1 MKNKKKVITL
11 ITVLASTAL
20 VAGVTAGVVSF
31 VGDEKSQMTFSDG
44 SFSMTLGGTNGNVTV
59 ENLKTS
65 NVVAKTAES
74 NNVSFDYKN
83 AQVVSNKVGKILA
96 GGFYK
101 NHDPIHN
108 MASITVVSNAATSDA
123 KLYYGK
129 TSAYMPDFV
138 DLAQAATPVTSVS
151 GANFFKIVATN
162 EVEIESI
169 VINFGC
175 ETKDYGDVAFNS
187 DGDPLANAYKFTFAT
202 DHYYMSRNTGY
213 AAAKTVIVPDYYDDG
228 VNGQAPVTVLG
239 DGSSTGCFEGN
250 STLATLYLPETI
262 KTFDRYIFYT
272 GNQLTELTL
281 PLDLTSTSN
290 SPLPKN
296 HLETLNIH
304 SRNLSTVSTAF
315 IQNGES
321 YTPNLHTINVSYDVE
336 KLPAI
341 VSSWAGLDVTIN
353 YEGTEAEW
361 ATLAAASDS
370 KWSSFPGEVICSD
383 TVLAD
388 ITLHFTG
395 ATLDGSSD
403 SKVITKA
410 VGKTIADFGSPLYN
424 GGTKKFV
431 GWFDAAEGGNEIVF
445 PYAVTA
451 DADIYA
457 HFEDYGAGVSF
468 ENPIDVTVGQS
479 YNYSTDEVA
488 SVGYFRY
495 TASAAEVVTFTVT
508 SAASAFGDYVY
519 FHVYDST
526 EAAVS
531 IETGNSA
538 AADVKKVSMPS
549 SYGKNIPLKIR
560 LAADESVF
568 VTVDGGN
575 SSRVGDFTLA
585 VNTVVAGQ
593 DYTTANVYSYGNAVA
608 NPPRYGV
615 EWYSFTPSVTKT
627 YLYTATAT
635 AWCGGSFGH
644 FEAGVWTSDASSSSQ
659 YNVSAG
665 NTIKVLKELTA
676 GVTYYYGFTT
686 NTAGAQLTF
695 SVSDELDPGIAK
707 SSAILMTVDGS
718 AETVGYD
725 SNFPTVWYKFAV
737 SAGGKVRLVIS
748 SGTIYTSGSSRPLFA
763 VEDADGAALTLE
775 AGRTAQDKV
784 LDLASAGTYYVAITT
799 TNSAKNFDF
808 EIQSVG
814 VEYTVN
820 VYALGPSG
828 GITSTETVDENTP
841 YVLADPVFKSNGHT
855 YYTGF
860 DGWYTDAAFTQPF
873 TSGDLITGN
882 TNIYAK
888 LDGKYLSDLFNTID
902 ALYPGMFD
910 DMLAG
915 TYHWILDGSTIVSTS
930 EGTKSSYCEMSFV
943 AKKNINVSFDYTVSS
958 EPGYDKLFVYTRPVI
973 GGTRTTLVNGVS
985 GYDPAAT
992 GSVSTSLATGNLIE
1006 VVYYKDSGGDRGDD
1020 KATLSNFSV
1029 VDAATVQLT
1038 YDFQDG
1044 VTANQIVDV
1053 ISGAAITKIADPTRS
1068 GYRFDGWYTEPLGAG
1083 SEFNFANGISANTTI
1098 YAKWVEQVTL
1108 AIHENGPYTSATE
1121 VHLLDKGS
1129 SYTLPNLNNSYYT
1142 GFEGWFSDEDLTD
1155 SLGLNPTITVS
1166 SDMSAFAKHTGKY
1179 RIDSYNDIDTAY
1191 PGIFS
1196 NIDGSTGARRWDFA
1210 DDPDSGYTFTSSGAD
1225 GTTSLITLTLAVNT
1239 VVSFDWKIS
1248 SESGYDIGYIYYYV
1262 SDTKTNIADNI
1273 SGERTNSFS
1282 ATLPAG
1288 AEITFRYT
1296 KDSGVRA
1303 GEDCLKIFNATF
1315 VAA

>member
-11 ITVLASTAL
+11 VTVLASTAL
-20 VAGVTAGVVSF
+20 VIGTVAVASSYA
-31 VGDEKSQMTFSDG
+31 EKETNIAFSDG
-44 SFSMTLGGTNGNVTV
+44 NYSMTLNGSNGAASLSTK
-59 ENLKTS
+59 KTS
-65 NVVAKTAES
+65 NVVAKTAE
-74 NNVSFDYKN
+74 NNDVSFDYKN
-83 AQVVSNKVGKILA
+83 NQAVSGKVAKVLA
-96 GGFYK
+96 GGSYA

-108 MASITVVSNAATSDA
+108 MASITVVSDAATNDA

-129 TSAYMPDFV
+129 TSSYMPDFV
-138 DLAQAATPVTSVS
+138 DLAQAATPVTGIS

-175 ETKDYGDVAFNS
+175 ETKDYGDIALNGS
-187 DGDPLANAYKFTFAT
+187 DEPLANAYSFKFVT
-202 DHYYMSRNTGY
+202 DHYEMVRGSAY
-213 AAAKTVIVPDYYDDG
+213 ASAKTVFVPDYYDDG
-228 VNGQAPVTVLG
+228 EHGQAPVTALAANSG
-239 DGSSTGCFEGN
+239 YGTFEGSSN
-250 STLATLYLPETI
+250 VAKVYLPETI
-262 KTFDRYIFYT
+262 QSFGQYCFYSA
-272 GNQLTELTL
+272 NPITEITL
-281 PLDLTSTSN
+281 PRDLVSTN
-290 SPLPKN
+290 SHPLPKSS
-296 HLETLNIH
+296 LQILNIH
-304 SRNLSTVSTAF
+304 SRNLSTVTTTYIGST
-315 IQNGES
+315 
-321 YTPNLHTINVSYDVE
+321 YTPNLHTINVSADVE
-336 KLPAI
+336 RLPSL
-341 VSSWAGLDVTIN
+341 VNSWSGISPTIY

-361 ATLAAASDS
+361 ATVLAASAGI
-370 KWSSFPGEVICSD
+370 WEEAPGDVICSD
-383 TVLAD
+383 TVIAD
-388 ITLHFTG
+388 ITLHFEG
-395 ATLDGSSD
+395 ATLGGDSD
-403 SKVITKA
+403 SKVISKA

-431 GWFDAAEGGNEIVF
+431 GWFDAAEGGNKIVF
-445 PYAVTA
+445 PYSVTA

-457 HFEDYGAGVSF
+457 HFEDYGAGISF
-468 ENPIDVTVGQS
+468 ANPIDVTVGQS
-479 YNYSTDEVA
+479 YNYSTDEVK

-538 AADVKKVSMPS
+538 ATDVKKVSMPS

-615 EWYSFTPSVTKT
+615 EWYSFTPSVTKA

-695 SVSDELDPGIAK
+695 SVTDELDPGMAK

-799 TNSAKNFDF
+799 SSSAKNFDF

-814 VEYTVN
+814 VEYTIN

-860 DGWYTDAAFTQPF
+860 DGWYTDSAFTQPF

-902 ALYPGMFD
+902 AMYPGMFD
-910 DMLAG
+910 DILAG
-915 TYHWILDGSTIVSTS
+915 TYHWILDGYNIVSTN
-930 EGTKSSYCEMSFV
+930 EGVSSSYSEMSLV

-958 EPGYDKLFVYTRPVI
+958 EKGWDKFFVYTRPAI
-973 GGTRTTLVNGVS
+973 GGTRTTIVNGAS
-985 GYDPAAT
+985 GNDPVAT
-992 GSVSTSLATGNLIE
+992 GSVSTPLSAGNVIE
-1006 VVYYKDSGGDRGDD
+1006 LVYQKDSGGNVGAD
-1020 KATLSNFSV
+1020 KVTLSNFAV
-1029 VDAATVQLT
+1029 LDAATVQLT

-1044 VTANQIVDV
+1044 VTANQVVDV

-1129 SYTLPNLNNSYYT
+1129 SYTLPDLNNSYYT

-1155 SLGLNPTITVS
+1155 SLGLNPTITVN
-1166 SDMSAFAKHTGKY
+1166 SDMSAFAKH
-1179 RIDSYNDIDTAY
+1179 SYNYRMDAFNSIDMAY

-1196 NIDGSTGARRWDFA
+1196 NIDGNMDACHWDFA
-1210 DDPDSGYTFTSSGAD
+1210 YYPASGYTFTSSGAD
-1225 GTTSLITLTLAVNT
+1225 GKTSLITLTLAVST
-1239 VVSFDWKIS
+1239 VVSFDWSIS

-1262 SDTKTNIADNI
+1262 ADTKTNIADNI
-1273 SGERTNSFS
+1273 SGEQTNSFS

-1296 KDSGVRA
+1296 KDNSMRS